1 MRILTVLTFYEP
13 HWTGLTAIAKR
24 VAEGLAARGHDVT
37 VLTTQHLPELPR
49 REVLNGVDVVRLAPV
64 GRLSRGLI
72 APAFPHT
79 AYRLIGSHDVVQ
91 IHTPLLEGA
100 LVGAMCRARR
110 RPLVMTH
117 QGDLVMPGGLV
128 DQGIQKVGTA
138 LLTASGRLAT
148 VVCPLNADYAENSVF
163 LQRFSGKL
171 VPILPP
177 VDIPAANVEA
187 AARWREELG
196 LDERRVVGIVG
207 RFVEEK
213 GFDYLFGALPELLED
228 DPDVRVVYAGE
239 HDMVYEDFYARCRP
253 LIEPLAEFVTF
264 TGLIRDRQR
273 LADFYAM
280 CDVLV
285 LPSRTDS
292 FAAVQVEAMLSGT
305 PVVAADIPGAR
316 VPVRLTGM
324 GLLVEP
330 RNPRALATGIRQVLR
345 DPTQYTRPRE
355 EIRDVFDPVESV
367 DRYEALMT
375 RLSRPRA

>member
-1 MRILTVLTFYEP
+1 
-13 HWTGLTAIAKR
+13 
-24 VAEGLAARGHDVT
+24 
-37 VLTTQHLPELPR
+37 
-49 REVLNGVDVVRLAPV
+49 
-64 GRLSRGLI
+64 
-72 APAFPHT
+72 
-79 AYRLIGSHDVVQ
+79 
-91 IHTPLLEGA
+91 
-100 LVGAMCRARR
+100 
-110 RPLVMTH
+110 
-117 QGDLVMPGGLV
+117 MPGGLV
-128 DQGIQKVGTA
+128 DQSIQKVGTA

-148 VVCPLNADYAENSVF
+148 VVCPLNAAYAENSVF

-177 VDIPAANVEA
+177 VDIPTANPET

-196 LDERRVVGIVG
+196 LREKRVVGIVG

-213 GFDYLFGALPELLED
+213 GFDYLFRALPELLEN

-239 HDMVYEDFYARCRP
+239 HDMVYEDFYSRCRP
-253 LIEPLAEFVTF
+253 LIEPLSDFVTF

-292 FAAVQVEAMLSGT
+292 FAAVQVEAMLCGT
-305 PVVAADIPGAR
+305 PVVASDIPGAR

-330 RNPRALATGIRQVLR
+330 RSPGALATGIRKVVE
-345 DPTQYTRPRE
+345 DPARYTRPRD
-355 EIRDVFDPVESV
+355 EIQDVFDPVESV

-375 RLSRPRA
+375 RLASPRT

>member
-37 VLTTQHLPELPR
+37 VLTTQHLPDLPR
-49 REVLNGVDVVRLAPV
+49 REVLNGVDVVRLPPI
-64 GRLSRGLI
+64 GRLSRGFI
-72 APAFPHT
+72 APAFPRT

-100 LVGAMCRARR
+100 LVGAICRARR

-128 DQGIQKVGTA
+128 DQSIEKVGTA
-138 LLTASGRLAT
+138 LLTATGHFAT
-148 VVCPLNADYAENSVF
+148 VVCPLNADYAQNSRF

-171 VPILPP
+171 GPILPP
-177 VDIPAANVEA
+177 VDIPTVNLGA

-196 LDERRVVGIVG
+196 LHEKRVVGIVG

-213 GFDYLFGALPELLED
+213 GFDYLFRALPELLDD

-239 HDMVYEDFYARCRP
+239 HDMVYEDFYSRCRP
-253 LIEPLAEFVTF
+253 LIEPLADFVTF

-292 FAAVQVEAMLSGT
+292 FAAVQVEAMLCGT
-305 PVVAADIPGAR
+305 SVVASDIPGAR
-316 VPVRLTGM
+316 VPVQLTAM

-330 RNPRALATGIRQVLR
+330 RNPKALATGIREVMR
-345 DPTQYTRPRE
+345 NPARYVRPRE
-355 EIRDVFDPVESV
+355 QIQTIFDPVESV

-375 RLSRPRA
+375 RLARPTV

>member
-24 VAEGLAARGHDVT
+24 VAEGLAARGHEVT
-37 VLTTQHLPELPR
+37 VLTTQHLPDLPR
-49 REVLNGVDVVRLAPV
+49 REVLNGVDVVRLRPI

-72 APAFPHT
+72 APAFPHA
-79 AYRLIGSHDVVQ
+79 AYGLVGSNDVVQ

-100 LVGAMCRARR
+100 LVGAVCRARR

-117 QGDLVMPGGLV
+117 QGDLTMPGGFV
-128 DQGIQKVGTA
+128 DQSIQKVGTA

-148 VVCPLNADYAENSVF
+148 VVCPLNADYATHSTF
-163 LQRFSGKL
+163 LKRFSGKL

-177 VDIPAANVEA
+177 VDIPTANLAA

-196 LDERRVVGIVG
+196 LRDTRLVGIVG

-213 GFDYLFGALPELLED
+213 GFDFLFRALPGLLAA
-228 DPDVRVVYAGE
+228 DPDLRVVYAGE
-239 HDMVYEDFYARCRP
+239 HDMVYEDFYSRCRP
-253 LIEPLAEFVTF
+253 LIEPVADFVTF

-292 FAAVQVEAMLSGT
+292 FAAVQVEAMLCGT
-305 PVVAADIPGAR
+305 PVVASDIPGAR
-316 VPVRLTGM
+316 VPVQLTAM
-324 GLLVEP
+324 GRLVEA
-330 RNPRALATGIRQVLR
+330 RNPDALAAGIREVLT
-345 DPTQYTRPRE
+345 DPARFTRPR
-355 EIRDVFDPVESV
+355 D
-367 DRYEALMT
+367 
-375 RLSRPRA
+375 

>member
-24 VAEGLAARGHDVT
+24 VAEGLAARGHEVT

-49 REVLNGVDVVRLAPV
+49 REVLNGVNVVRLPPI
-64 GRLSRGLI
+64 GRFSRGLI

-79 AYRLIGSHDVVQ
+79 AYGLIGTHDVVQ

-100 LVGAMCRARR
+100 LVGGICRARR
-110 RPLVMTH
+110 RPLLMTH
-117 QGDLVMPGGLV
+117 QGDLTMPSGLV
-128 DQGIQKVGTA
+128 DQSIQKVGTA
-138 LLTASGRLAT
+138 LLTASGHLAT
-148 VVCPLNADYAENSVF
+148 VVCPLNADYAQHSAF

-177 VDIPAANVEA
+177 VDIPDANVA
-187 AARWREELG
+187 AATRWREELG
-196 LDERRVVGIVG
+196 LRDKHVVGIVG

-213 GFDYLFGALPELLED
+213 GFDFLFRALPELLED
-228 DPDVRVVYAGE
+228 DPHVRVVYAGE
-239 HDMVYEDFYARCRP
+239 HDMVYEDFYSRCRP
-253 LIEPLAEFVTF
+253 LIEPVADKVTF

-292 FAAVQVEAMLSGT
+292 FAAVQVEAMLCGT
-305 PVVAADIPGAR
+305 PVVASDIPGAR
-316 VPVRLTGM
+316 VAVQLTGM
-324 GLLVEP
+324 GLVVEP
-330 RNPRALATGIRQVLR
+330 RSPSALAAGIKEVLR
-345 DPTQYTRPRE
+345 NPALYVRSRK
-355 EIRDVFDPVESV
+355 EIQTIFDPSESV
-367 DRYEALMT
+367 DRYEALMSHLV
-375 RLSRPRA
+375 RRRP